1 MSDNPV
7 KKTRNRRR
15 LITNARLYFALPYF
29 DPFVRWLEARKYTK
43 GTIAGLITQFGHW
56 TQWMHKAGF
65 GIATVRDGYSASV
78 PALKNKPYSH
88 LRLRAGALFILF
100 LEGEGLVDCEPT
112 PPSPPEIWP
121 IIADFRGWM
130 RGHRGALDSSL
141 DTYQVILVDL
151 MLSLGD
157 EPQTYTAHAI
167 REFVLKRAT
176 KHGHASA
183 RMTVTVMR
191 SFLRFLIAVGKCP
204 AGRDHA
210 IPNVAGWRFAPVP
223 QFLSESEIERLI
235 AACEGEK
242 RLRDR
247 AVILLLT
254 RLGLRGG
261 EVANLEFG
269 HIDWANGR
277 IAIVGGKSRRA
288 EWLPMPQEIGE
299 ALIAYLK
306 MARPRL
312 ATPCVFVTTQ
322 NPIRPLTRFAV
333 NRLVQA
339 ALDRAG
345 IQSARRGSH
354 ILRHSAATAMLR
366 HGATLAGVGAV
377 LRHRSPSMTMQYAKV
392 DFDVLRE
399 IAQPWA
405 GRSVC

>member
-151 MLSLGD
+151 MLSLATNRRPIQRTQFGIRAEAGHQAWPRFREDDGD
-157 EPQTYTAHAI
+157 RDAVVSAVPHCR
-167 REFVLKRAT
+167 RE
-176 KHGHASA
+176 
-183 RMTVTVMR
+183 M
-191 SFLRFLIAVGKCP
+191 
-204 AGRDHA
+204 
-210 IPNVAGWRFAPVP
+210 
-223 QFLSESEIERLI
+223 
-235 AACEGEK
+235 
-242 RLRDR
+242 
-247 AVILLLT
+247 
-254 RLGLRGG
+254 
-261 EVANLEFG
+261 
-269 HIDWANGR
+269 
-277 IAIVGGKSRRA
+277 SRRS
-288 EWLPMPQEIGE
+288 
-299 ALIAYLK
+299 
-306 MARPRL
+306 RPCHSKRRRV
-312 ATPCVFVTTQ
+312 AV
-322 NPIRPLTRFAV
+322 RPGAAV
-333 NRLVQA
+333 SQ
-339 ALDRAG
+339 
-345 IQSARRGSH
+345 
-354 ILRHSAATAMLR
+354 
-366 HGATLAGVGAV
+366 
-377 LRHRSPSMTMQYAKV
+377 
-392 DFDVLRE
+392 
-399 IAQPWA
+399 
-405 GRSVC
+405 